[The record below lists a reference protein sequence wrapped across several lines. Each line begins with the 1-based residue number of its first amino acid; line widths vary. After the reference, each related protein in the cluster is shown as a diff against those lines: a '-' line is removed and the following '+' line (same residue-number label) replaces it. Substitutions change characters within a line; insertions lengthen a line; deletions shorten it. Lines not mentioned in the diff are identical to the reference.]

1 MLGAGSSWGASLLTL
16 TCKRERQKTTARLRE
31 RGGEHQCVIMCAD
44 AVWWRCHRRIITDH
58 LLAAGEQVMHILGK
72 SHIDVA
78 SLTPGAVVRKDRT
91 VVYPA

>member
-1 MLGAGSSWGASLLTL
+1 
-16 TCKRERQKTTARLRE
+16 
-31 RGGEHQCVIMCAD
+31 MCAE
-44 AVWWRCHRRIITDH
+44 AVWWRCHRRIIADY